1 MGTGLAALLGN
12 LRFFQGM
19 RNKQIAMRESIIRQ
33 MTILARENGAVNLA
47 QGFSDEDAA
56 PVIKQLAMDAM
67 AQEVHQYTDV
77 KGAPYFRKA
86 IAEKLKR
93 YNGIDADPD
102 KHIVVTCGATEGMM
116 IAFETL
122 LEAGDTVLT
131 FAPMYENYVLQS
143 VATQLN
149 VKSIELEEPAFQF
162 TMETL
167 EAARDERT
175 QAILLSNPWNPLGKV
190 FTREELETILAFA
203 QKHDLFIFSDETY
216 EYILAPGH
224 EHISIGS
231 LPGAAE
237 RTVTIISCGKTYSVT
252 GWRVAYLVAPEQF
265 AARLNVMHDFHTVTA
280 PHPFQIAV
288 ANATRLPDSYYHEL
302 SAEYWERKQILCAA
316 LERAGFEWYEPGG
329 AYFLWCTYDKLS
341 SLNDMDFGRKLL
353 LEGGVAGVP
362 GSVFYEPGKDRYS
375 IRFTYSKSR
384 KTIEAA
390 AERLAAINWKA

>member
-1 MGTGLAALLGN
+1 
-12 LRFFQGM
+12 M
-19 RNKQIAMRESIIRQ
+19 RNKQIAMRESVIRQ

-56 PVIKQLAMDAM
+56 PELKRLALEAI
-67 AQEVHQYTDV
+67 AQECHQYTDV
-77 KGAPYFRKA
+77 KGAPYLREA
-86 IAEKLKR
+86 LAEKLQR
-93 YNGIDADPD
+93 YNGITADPD

-122 LEAGDTVLT
+122 LEQGDTVLT

-149 VKSIELEEPAFQF
+149 VKSIELEEPDFLF

-175 QAILLSNPWNPLGKV
+175 QAILLSNPWNPIGKV
-190 FTREELETILAFA
+190 FTKEELEVILAFA
-203 QKHDLFIFSDETY
+203 RKHDLFIFSDETY
-216 EYILAPGH
+216 EYILAPGQRH
-224 EHISIGS
+224 VSIGS
-231 LPGAAE
+231 LPGAPE
-237 RTVTIISCGKTYSVT
+237 RTVTIISAGKTYSVT
-252 GWRVAYLVAPEQF
+252 GWRVAYLVAPEPF

-288 ANATRLPDSYYHEL
+288 ANATKLPDAYYQDL
-302 SAEYWERKQILCAA
+302 CREYWERKEILCAA
-316 LERAGFEWYEPGG
+316 LKQAGFTWYEPGG
-329 AYFLWCTYDKLS
+329 AYFLWCGYERLS
-341 SLNDMDFGRKLL
+341 SQNDVEFARRLL
-353 LEGGVAGVP
+353 LEGGVATVP
-362 GSVFYEPGKDRYS
+362 GSVFYEPGRDRYS

-390 AERLAAINWKA
+390 AERLAALRWAA

>member
-1 MGTGLAALLGN
+1 
-12 LRFFQGM
+12 LRFCHGM
-19 RNKQIAMRESIIRQ
+19 RNKQIAMRESVIRQ

-56 PVIKQLAMDAM
+56 PDLKRLAMEAI
-67 AQEVHQYTDV
+67 AQECHQYTDV
-77 KGAPYFRKA
+77 KGAPYLRQA
-86 IAEKLKR
+86 LAEKLQR
-93 YNGIDADPD
+93 YNGITADPD

-122 LEAGDTVLT
+122 LEPGDTVLT
-131 FAPMYENYVLQS
+131 FAPMYENYVLQT

-149 VKSIELEEPAFQF
+149 VKSIELEEPNFLF

-167 EAARDERT
+167 EAARDSNT
-175 QAILLSNPWNPLGKV
+175 QAILLSNPWNPIGKV
-190 FTREELETILAFA
+190 FTREELEIILAFA

-216 EYILAPGH
+216 EYILAPGY
-224 EHISIGS
+224 EHVSIGS

-237 RTVTIISCGKTYSVT
+237 RTVTIVSAGKTYSVT
-252 GWRVAYLVAPEQF
+252 GWRVAYLVAPEPF

-288 ANATRLPDSYYHEL
+288 ANATRLPDSYYENL
-302 SAEYWERKQILCAA
+302 RAEYWERKQILCAA
-316 LERAGFEWYEPGG
+316 LEKAGFTWYEPGG
-329 AYFLWCTYDKLS
+329 AYFLWCNYDKIS
-341 SLNDMDFGRKLL
+341 KEDDVAFGRRLL

-362 GSVFYEPGKDRYS
+362 GSVFYEPGKPRYA

-390 AERLAAINWKA
+390 AERLAALDWKA

>member
-1 MGTGLAALLGN
+1 
-12 LRFFQGM
+12 M

-33 MTILARENGAVNLA
+33 MTILAREHGAVNLA

-56 PVIKQLAMDAM
+56 PELKQLALDAI
-67 AQEVHQYTDV
+67 AQECHQYTDV
-77 KGAPYFRKA
+77 RGAPYLRQA
-86 IAEKLKR
+86 IAEKLRR
-93 YNGIDADPD
+93 YNDIEADPD

-149 VKSIELEEPAFQF
+149 VKSIELEAPDFQF

-167 EAARDERT
+167 EAARDAKT
-175 QAILLSNPWNPLGKV
+175 QAILLSNPWNPIGKV
-190 FTREELETILAFA
+190 FTRAELQTILDFA
-203 QKHDLFIFSDETY
+203 IKHDLFIFSDETY

-224 EHISIGS
+224 HHVSIGS
-231 LPGAAE
+231 LPGASE
-237 RTVTIISCGKTYSVT
+237 RTVTIISAGKTYSVT
-252 GWRVAYLVAPEQF
+252 GWRVAYLVAPEPF
-265 AARLNVMHDFHTVTA
+265 ASRLNVMHDFHTVTA

-288 ANATRLPDSYYHEL
+288 ANATRLPDSYYQGL
-302 SAEYWERKQILCAA
+302 RDEYWARKQILCDA
-316 LERAGFEWYEPGG
+316 LAQAGFTWYEPGG
-329 AYFLWCTYDKLS
+329 AYFLWCEYNKLS
-341 SLNDMDFGRKLL
+341 AEADVAFARRLL

-362 GSVFYEPGKDRYS
+362 GSVFYEPGKERFA

-384 KTIEAA
+384 RTIEAA
-390 AERLAAINWKA
+390 AARLAKLNLGSAATVNAA